1 MPIYEYDCPACGRV
15 EVMQKASDPELSKC
29 PYCAENGKKSKVK
42 RVLSQS
48 SFHLK
53 GSGWYKTD
61 YAGGS
66 SSSSSSTTSTSS
78 ATSTETAKAET
89 KTETKKETK
98 SSKPPCGGGCSCH

>member
-15 EVMQKASDPELSKC
+15 EVMQKASDAELSKC

-66 SSSSSSTTSTSS
+66 SSSTSASSTR
-78 ATSTETAKAET
+78 TETAKTET
-89 KTETKKETK
+89 KTETKTESKKETK